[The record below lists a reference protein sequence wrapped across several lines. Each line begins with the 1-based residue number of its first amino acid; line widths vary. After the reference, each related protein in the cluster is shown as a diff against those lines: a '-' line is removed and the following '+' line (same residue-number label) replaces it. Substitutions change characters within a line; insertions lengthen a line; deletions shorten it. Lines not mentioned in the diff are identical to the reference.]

1 MTPGSRRPGLHS
13 PGPRRSRRPGPRTS
27 RRPGPRTSRRPG
39 PRVLRPLPLGLCLVL
54 LAALGGFVACSGG
67 DRGPDT
73 TLRVLASD
81 ELTDMKPLLARLR
94 EDTGVRLDMDYR
106 ATNDAAGTLLTGR
119 HSYDLAW
126 LSSDRYLRLEAKRLP
141 PGRAAATGVQSAS
154 IMRSPV
160 VVGLT
165 PDAARALRAAA
176 PGGRPSWADF
186 ADAAATGAVRF
197 GMADPRHS
205 NSGLAALVGV
215 ATAAAGTG
223 RALRPADVR
232 CDRLRGFRSG
242 QTLTAPDS
250 HALLD
255 AFATRPGR
263 TNALITYES
272 ELLALNASGRL
283 ARPLE
288 IVHPA
293 DGMILSDYPLLLL
306 DPGRRAAYDRVVAW
320 LTGTAHQ
327 REIMRRTLRRPVSTE
342 VARDTR
348 LTAPLDNALYYPDD
362 PAVLDRLLADYGD
375 PYRRQTDQV
384 IFLLDSS
391 TSMRGARTRAL
402 RAAFAGL
409 SGADGSS
416 RAKFVRF
423 HRGERL
429 TVVRFGG
436 RPLAERTVTVRGPAD
451 LTALA
456 GFAAT
461 GGYDGSTAVWSALDH
476 GYATAERALGAD
488 PARRVSLVLM
498 TDGENNAG
506 IAFAAFAGRYRAR
519 SAGVR
524 AVHTY
529 PVRFGD
535 ADPAPLR
542 RAAEVTGGRL
552 VDAGASSLSAAFKE
566 IRGCS

>member
-1 MTPGSRRPGLHS
+1 MRAPDPRAPGLLF
-13 PGPRRSRRPGPRTS
+13 T
-27 RRPGPRTSRRPG
+27 
-39 PRVLRPLPLGLCLVL
+39 LCLVL
-54 LAALGGFVACSGG
+54 LAALVSCSGG
-67 DRGPDT
+67 GGGPDT

-81 ELTDMKPLLARLR
+81 ELTDMKPLLDQLTK
-94 EDTGVRLDMDYR
+94 DTGVRLDMDYEP
-106 ATNDAAGTLLTGR
+106 TNDAGDTLLTGR

-126 LSSDRYLRLEAKRLP
+126 LSSDRYFRLKAK
-141 PGRAAATGVQSAS
+141 RAAAGAHPATVVQSTS

-165 PDAARALRAAA
+165 PDVARQLRDET
-176 PGGRPSWADF
+176 PGGRLSWADI
-186 ADAAATGAVRF
+186 ADAAATGTLRF

-223 RALRPADVR
+223 SALRPTDVS

-242 QTLTAPDS
+242 QTLTAES
-250 HALLD
+250 SRALLD
-255 AFATRPGR
+255 VFAARPGR

-272 ELLALNASGRL
+272 ELLTLNASGRL
-283 ARPLE
+283 RQPLQ

-306 DPGRRAAYDRVVAW
+306 DPARRAAYDRVVSW
-320 LTGTAHQ
+320 LTATGHQ
-327 REIMRRTLRRPVSTE
+327 RDIMRRTLRRPVGTA
-342 VARDTR
+342 VPRDPR
-348 LTAPLDNALYYPDD
+348 LAAPLDNALYFPDD

-375 PYRRQTDQV
+375 PRRRPADQV
-384 IFLLDSS
+384 IFLLDFS
-391 TSMRGARTRAL
+391 TSMRGARTTAL
-402 RAAFAGL
+402 RAAFASL
-409 SGADGSS
+409 SGADSS
-416 RAKFVRF
+416 ATAKFVRF
-423 HRGERL
+423 YQGERL

-456 GFAAT
+456 DFVAG
-461 GGYDGSTAVWSALDH
+461 GGYDDATAVWSALDH
-476 GYATAERALGAD
+476 GYGVAERTLSED
-488 PARRVSLVLM
+488 PGRTVSLVLM

-506 IAFAAFAGRYRAR
+506 IDRASFAGRYRAR
-519 SAGVR
+519 PADVR

-529 PVRFGD
+529 PVHFGE
-535 ADPAPLR
+535 AD
-542 RAAEVTGGRL
+542 AAELRAVAALTGGRM
-552 VDAGASSLSAAFKE
+552 VDAAAPDSSLSTAFKE

>member
-1 MTPGSRRPGLHS
+1 MTPRPPRRPEA
-13 PGPRRSRRPGPRTS
+13 PAR
-27 RRPGPRTSRRPG
+27 
-39 PRVLRPLPLGLCLVL
+39 PRVLPLALCLVL
-54 LAALGGFVACSGG
+54 CAALGGLVSCSGDG
-67 DRGPDT
+67 RGPDT
-73 TLRVLASD
+73 TLHVLASD
-81 ELTDMKPLLARLR
+81 ELADMRPLLDRLH
-94 EDTGVRLDMDYR
+94 EDTGVRLDVDYR
-106 ATNDAAGTLLTGR
+106 ATNAAADTLLTGR

-126 LSSDRYLRLEAKRLP
+126 LSSDRYLRLRAKR
-141 PGRAAATGVQSAS
+141 AAAGTAPATGVQSTS

-165 PDAARALRAAA
+165 PEVARTLRDKA
-176 PGGRPSWADF
+176 PGGRLSWADI
-186 ADAAATGAVRF
+186 ADAAATGTVHF
-197 GMADPRHS
+197 GMADPRRS

-223 RALRPADVR
+223 RALRPSDVS

-242 QTLTAPDS
+242 QTLTAESS

-255 AFATRPGR
+255 AFAARRGR

-272 ELLALNASGRL
+272 ELLTLNKRL
-283 ARPLE
+283 DPPLE

-293 DGMILSDYPLLLL
+293 DGMVLSDYPLLLL
-306 DPGRRAAYDRVVAW
+306 DERRRDAYDRVVEW
-320 LTGTAHQ
+320 LTDSGHQ
-327 REIMRRTLRRPVSTE
+327 REIMHRTLRRPVSTE
-342 VARDTR
+342 VARDRR

-375 PYRRQTDQV
+375 PRRRNADQV
-384 IFLLDSS
+384 IFLLDFS
-391 TSMRGARTRAL
+391 TSMRGARARAL

-409 SGADGSS
+409 SGADPSA

-423 HRGERL
+423 HQGERL
-429 TVVRFGG
+429 TVIRFGG

-456 GFAAT
+456 DFVAD

-476 GYATAERALGAD
+476 GYGTAERALRTD
-488 PARRVSLVLM
+488 PGRTVSIVLM

-506 IAFAAFAGRYRAR
+506 IGRAAFVGRYRAR
-519 SAGVR
+519 PADVR
-524 AVHTY
+524 AVRTY
-529 PVRFGD
+529 PLHFGD
-535 ADPAPLR
+535 AD
-542 RAAEVTGGRL
+542 AAELRHVAGVTGGRL
-552 VDAGASSLSAAFKE
+552 VDARAQSLSTAFKE